1 MRWKAENVQAVF
13 SSSHAVNQVL
23 ELVVDDMENEK
34 QKRLTKNA
42 AWKSSR
48 THDGDHRRLGGVTGL
63 KHGMGAGPAGG
74 STCSL
79 STHLRGKSA
88 DMSDTDNRNDTHPGQ
103 AAQRWLQLST
113 RT

>member
-1 MRWKAENVQAVF
+1 M
-13 SSSHAVNQVL
+13 VNQVW
-23 ELVVDDMENEK
+23 ELGVDDYESEE
-34 QKRLTKNA
+34 QIHLTRYA

-79 STHLRGKSA
+79 STHLREKST
-88 DMSDTDNRNDTHPGQ
+88 DMSDTDKRNVTHPGQ
-103 AAQRWLQLST
+103 AAARPSKAKVAST
-113 RT
+113 LYQDLILKH